1 MKKSVYLIPVLF
13 AILLTSCGPTTEQ
26 ARQYNDKLIAQEVKV
41 IKALDAV
48 DNAFSTYKPEII
60 EPAIEKAKKQIDK
73 SVKIINEI
81 GDFDGDSEFKNE
93 TLNLFNLF
101 KKHLN
106 NEYAEQ
112 LELYKL
118 SDEEYTEKE
127 EARWN
132 ELSEKMNDEY
142 TKVFNKFSEAQESF
156 AEKWGFP
163 LESRN

>member
-13 AILLTSCGPTTEQ
+13 VILLTSCGPTTEQ

-41 IKALDAV
+41 IEAIDAV
-48 DNAFSTYKPEII
+48 DNAFSTYKPELI
-60 EPAIEKAKKQIDK
+60 EPVIEKAKKQIEE
-73 SVKIINEI
+73 SVKKINEI

-112 LELYKL
+112 LELTKL

-127 EARWN
+127 EARWY
-132 ELSEKMNDEY
+132 ELSKKMNDEY
-142 TKVFNKFSEAQESF
+142 TKVFNKFSEAQENF